1 MARGGDS
8 GRYRLENGLRF
19 FPGASAVAAGP
30 GGTSQPAVRC
40 DVYPSTG

>member
-19 FPGASAVAAGP
+19 FPGASAAAGP